1 MVALL
6 ERADAQQALR
16 IGAQS
21 RATRKIVLMV
31 AALRRLIALE
41 VDSDSIIDMLPPPGW
56 PDALELQYWG
66 YIVDHFTPPEIA
78 SVANYARRHGRP
90 DHAERLFRHALTLTP
105 TDLAIRSAFVSLLDQ
120 NFRRDEAEQMA
131 AEGARLAP
139 ASVEANLMLARI
151 QFSRGR
157 FKNEAETLE
166 ALLVHEKENPHVW
179 LEYAQL
185 GRYSYDL
192 PLGTENSAFVRAA
205 DCAGGNFGVIEI
217 VAQYFLEQLSF
228 VRAAEYYGRLIAQ
241 DPHAKENPT
250 TCRDYARSLKGCGRL
265 DEARDMI
272 AIGLDRCRA
281 AAAASIGENLEI
293 ARREEA
299 RLLHEAGCLDDE
311 LAVLRSIRKLG
322 NPACPHYARPEY
334 LPATAERLRRLRDIV
349 ASRDVV
355 VFLQGPSF
363 ADFGIRLDEVADVNF
378 VAATQGNFPPV
389 EHELR
394 RYLGRGADLLM
405 VTNPQMVRSWHAELQ
420 EFLRR
425 PTPNVLLTTHYA
437 LSNLQEQGTDAG
449 LFLAEHDERLL
460 FGYPGGGPPLP
471 SRPLHF
477 ETSNSLSFFLPLITI
492 GRPKR
497 IFLVGADG
505 GRHPNFKRPYFFYDD
520 IDAETL
526 SQDFLSRPD
535 LYSYKNRPDRLQEAN
550 RRLLVDAIE
559 CDRIVMSSFRFLE
572 NLFDVSTPP
581 IFNVCPHSAHRAF
594 PRIDVATAI
603 AMLHDHPE

>member
-1 MVALL
+1 M
-6 ERADAQQALR
+6 
-16 IGAQS
+16 
-21 RATRKIVLMV
+21 
-31 AALRRLIALE
+31 
-41 VDSDSIIDMLPPPGW
+41 
-56 PDALELQYWG
+56 
-66 YIVDHFTPPEIA
+66 
-78 SVANYARRHGRP
+78 
-90 DHAERLFRHALTLTP
+90 
-105 TDLAIRSAFVSLLDQ
+105 
-120 NFRRDEAEQMA
+120 
-131 AEGARLAP
+131 
-139 ASVEANLMLARI
+139 
-151 QFSRGR
+151 
-157 FKNEAETLE
+157 
-166 ALLVHEKENPHVW
+166 HEKENPHVW

-250 TCRDYARSLKGCGRL
+250 TCRNYARSLKGCGQL

-363 ADFGIRLDEVADVNF
+363 ADFGIRWTRWPTSILSLRRRETF
-378 VAATQGNFPPV
+378 RRSSISF
-389 EHELR
+389 R

-477 ETSNSLSFFLPLITI
+477 ETSNSLSFFLRLIHHRQAQTNFSR
-492 GRPKR
+492 GR
-497 IFLVGADG
+497 
-505 GRHPNFKRPYFFYDD
+505 
-520 IDAETL
+520 
-526 SQDFLSRPD
+526 
-535 LYSYKNRPDRLQEAN
+535 
-550 RRLLVDAIE
+550 
-559 CDRIVMSSFRFLE
+559 
-572 NLFDVSTPP
+572 
-581 IFNVCPHSAHRAF
+581 
-594 PRIDVATAI
+594 
-603 AMLHDHPE
+603 